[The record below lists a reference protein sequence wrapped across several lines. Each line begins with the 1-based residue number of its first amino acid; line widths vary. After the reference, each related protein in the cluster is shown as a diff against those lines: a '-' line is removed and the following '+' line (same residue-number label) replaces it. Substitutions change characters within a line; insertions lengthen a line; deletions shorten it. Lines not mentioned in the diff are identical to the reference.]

1 MGDFRENVSIG
12 RRTTPPLPDRLV
24 ALMHRYV
31 ESCSVSSTINLPV
44 SLAARKG
51 VSALA
56 KLSGDNR
63 VALTSHGRVV
73 AVVDSP
79 DRVDAEVREVREA
92 AWAVMEAAAE
102 LAAQRSRRY
111 SLDELCAKVG
121 VDAGRVR
128 ERAARMRA
136 ESDAR

>member
-1 MGDFRENVSIG
+1 M
-12 RRTTPPLPDRLV
+12 T
-24 ALMHRYV
+24 
-31 ESCSVSSTINLPV
+31 STVNLPV
-44 SLAARKG
+44 SVAARKG

-56 KLSGDNR
+56 ELSADKR

-92 AWAVMEAAAE
+92 AWAIMEAAAD

-121 VDAGRVR
+121 VDAGCVR
-128 ERAARMRA
+128 ERAERLRA

>member
-1 MGDFRENVSIG
+1 M
-12 RRTTPPLPDRLV
+12 T
-24 ALMHRYV
+24 
-31 ESCSVSSTINLPV
+31 STMNLPV

-56 KLSGDNR
+56 ELSEGRR

-79 DRVDAEVREVREA
+79 DRVDDEVREVREA
-92 AWAVMEAAAE
+92 AWAVVEAAAD
-102 LAAQRSRRY
+102 LAARRDRRY
-111 SLDELCAKVG
+111 TLDELCAKVG

-128 ERAARMRA
+128 ERAAQMLA

>member
-1 MGDFRENVSIG
+1 M
-12 RRTTPPLPDRLV
+12 T
-24 ALMHRYV
+24 
-31 ESCSVSSTINLPV
+31 STVNLPV

-56 KLSGDNR
+56 ELSGDNR

-92 AWAVMEAAAE
+92 AWAVMEAAAD
-102 LAAQRSRRY
+102 LVARRDRRH
-111 SLDELCAKVG
+111 SLDEVCAKVG
-121 VDAGRVR
+121 VDVSRVR
-128 ERAARMRA
+128 ARAAHMRA

>member
-1 MGDFRENVSIG
+1 M
-12 RRTTPPLPDRLV
+12 
-24 ALMHRYV
+24 A
-31 ESCSVSSTINLPV
+31 STMNLPV

-56 KLSGDNR
+56 ELSGDNR

-79 DRVDAEVREVREA
+79 DRVDAEVREIREA
-92 AWAVMEAAAE
+92 AWVVVEAAAD
-102 LAAQRSRRY
+102 LAARRDRRY
-111 SLDELCAKVG
+111 SLDEVCAKVG
-121 VDAGRVR
+121 VDVTRVR

-136 ESDAR
+136 EADAR

>member
-1 MGDFRENVSIG
+1 M
-12 RRTTPPLPDRLV
+12 TAT
-24 ALMHRYV
+24 M
-31 ESCSVSSTINLPV
+31 NLPV

-56 KLSGDNR
+56 ELSEEKR

-79 DRVDAEVREVREA
+79 ARVDAEVYEVRNA
-92 AWAVMEAAAE
+92 AWAVVEAAAD
-102 LAAQRSRRY
+102 LASQRSRRY

-128 ERAARMRA
+128 ERAEQLRA
-136 ESDAR
+136 ESDAG

>member
-1 MGDFRENVSIG
+1 MTSTMNV
-12 RRTTPPLPDRLV
+12 
-24 ALMHRYV
+24 
-31 ESCSVSSTINLPV
+31 PV

-56 KLSGDNR
+56 ELSEERR

-79 DRVDAEVREVREA
+79 ARVDAEVREVREA
-92 AWAVMEAAAE
+92 TWAVVESAAD
-102 LAAQRSRRY
+102 LVAQRSRRY

-128 ERAARMRA
+128 QRA
-136 ESDAR
+136 EQLRAGSDAR

>member
-1 MGDFRENVSIG
+1 MTS
-12 RRTTPPLPDRLV
+12 TT
-24 ALMHRYV
+24 
-31 ESCSVSSTINLPV
+31 NLPV

-56 KLSGDNR
+56 ELSRDTR

-79 DRVDAEVREVREA
+79 DRVDAEVRAVREA
-92 AWAVMEAAAE
+92 AWAVVEAAAD
-102 LAAQRSRRY
+102 LAARRDRRY
-111 SLDELCAKVG
+111 SLDEVCAKVG
-121 VDAGRVR
+121 VDVGRVR
-128 ERAARMRA
+128 ERAARLRA

>member
-1 MGDFRENVSIG
+1 M
-12 RRTTPPLPDRLV
+12 T
-24 ALMHRYV
+24 
-31 ESCSVSSTINLPV
+31 STMNLPV

-56 KLSGDNR
+56 ELSEANR

-79 DRVDAEVREVREA
+79 QRIDNEVHELHEA
-92 AWAVMEAAAE
+92 AWAVVEAAAD
-102 LAAQRSRRY
+102 LAAHRDRRHN
-111 SLDELCAKVG
+111 LDEVCAKIG
-121 VDAGRVR
+121 VDVSRVR
-128 ERAARMRA
+128 ERAARLRA

>member
-1 MGDFRENVSIG
+1 M
-12 RRTTPPLPDRLV
+12 
-24 ALMHRYV
+24 
-31 ESCSVSSTINLPV
+31 NLPV

-56 KLSGDNR
+56 EMSERKR

-79 DRVDAEVREVREA
+79 DRIDAEVREIREA
-92 AWAVMEAAAE
+92 SWAIVEAAADLTSRRE
-102 LAAQRSRRY
+102 RRY
-111 SLDELCAKVG
+111 SLDELCSKLG

-128 ERAARMRA
+128 ERADLLRA
-136 ESDAR
+136 QTDAR

>member
-1 MGDFRENVSIG
+1 M
-12 RRTTPPLPDRLV
+12 
-24 ALMHRYV
+24 A
-31 ESCSVSSTINLPV
+31 STMNLPV

-56 KLSGDNR
+56 ELSEEKR

-79 DRVDAEVREVREA
+79 TRVDAEVREVREA
-92 AWAVMEAAAE
+92 AWAVLEAAAD

-128 ERAARMRA
+128 QRAKQLRA

>member
-1 MGDFRENVSIG
+1 M
-12 RRTTPPLPDRLV
+12 
-24 ALMHRYV
+24 
-31 ESCSVSSTINLPV
+31 SSTLNLPV

-56 KLSGDNR
+56 ELSEDKR

-79 DRVDAEVREVREA
+79 ARVDAEVREVRDATWAVVEA
-92 AWAVMEAAAE
+92 AGDLVS
-102 LAAQRSRRY
+102 QRSRRY

-128 ERAARMRA
+128 ERAGKLRA